1 MKNVILDVD
10 TGTDDAIA
18 IMLAALHPE
27 INLVACTTV
36 NGNVELEHTTDNT
49 LRVLDHIGTPHIP
62 VYAGMSRPIVRA
74 DLPAPRRDRD
84 TDADFHGTH
93 LPLPE
98 TKLKAQDRGAVEF
111 LIDTYRHTTEPITLV
126 PVGPLSNL
134 ATALALYPKLVN
146 LVPEIVVMG
155 GGHAVANVTPGA
167 EFNIWADPEAADV
180 VFSAGFE
187 TVTLVPLDATHQALV
202 SLDDCAALRA
212 CRTPAGLAAADIIER
227 RIRSHDI
234 AQPMKISHTAP
245 VHDALCIAYLI
256 DPAVM
261 GTERFHVGIE
271 TGGRLT
277 LGQTVIDM
285 NHRGNQEPNCDVAL
299 SADVKRF
306 VSLLLDSFA

>member
-36 NGNVELEHTTDNT
+36 NGNVELEYTTDNT
-49 LRVLDHIGTPHIP
+49 LRVLDYIGTPQIP
-62 VYAGMSRPIVRA
+62 VYPGMSRPIVRA

-84 TDADFHGTH
+84 SEADFHGTH

-98 TKLKAQDRGAVEF
+98 TRLRARDQGAVEF
-111 LIDTYRHTTEPITLV
+111 LIETYRHTTEPITLV

-134 ATALALYPKLVN
+134 ATALALCPKLVD
-146 LVPEIVVMG
+146 LVPEVVIMG
-155 GGHAVANVTPGA
+155 GGHAIANITPGA

-180 VFSAGFE
+180 VLSAGFE
-187 TVTLVPLDATHQALV
+187 KVTLVPLDATHQALV
-202 SLDDCAALRA
+202 SLEHCAALRG
-212 CRTPAGLAAADIIER
+212 CRSQAGRAAADIIER
-227 RIRSHDI
+227 RIHSHDI
-234 AQPMKISHTAP
+234 AQPMKIRGTAP

-261 GTERFHVGIE
+261 GTERLHVGIE
-271 TGGRLT
+271 TRGELT
-277 LGQTVIDM
+277 LGQTVIDV
-285 NHRGNQEPNCDVAL
+285 NHRGVGEPNCDVAL
-299 SADVKRF
+299 SADVDRF
-306 VSLLLDSFA
+306 VSLLLESLA